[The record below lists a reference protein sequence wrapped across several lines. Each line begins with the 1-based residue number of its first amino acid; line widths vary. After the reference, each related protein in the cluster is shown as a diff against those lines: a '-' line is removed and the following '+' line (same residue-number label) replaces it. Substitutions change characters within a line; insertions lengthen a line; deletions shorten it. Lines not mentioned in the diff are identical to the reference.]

1 MDEQQLQ
8 HDGYDEKKLNNQK
21 RQGSIFES
29 LLERLPWSQSL
40 DQGRINFQRQ
50 QEESL
55 CRDKFRALLRE
66 LPNVFSSSA
75 SGDVDPS
82 LYVAESAIL
91 KNVMQAERAAFAS
104 GFFTFIVTFLTI
116 RYGPTYFMKTFG
128 GEARAKALQESQK
141 LFNEQNNHILG
152 HTTQLTVAVMQA
164 AMAGWIGKRTYETIS
179 TRQESSFSQ
188 IASIPLVP
196 GSSVISDALCS
207 SWVEAY
213 RDVPLS
219 FWKEISTD
227 KREFNTIR
235 LFAINCLQRQEYEKR
250 LLRERQPN
258 AQEDES
264 TAEVHIPLPL
274 PVDEVIRLED
284 VLSKEEV
291 DLFMSEKKA

>member
-82 LYVAESAIL
+82 LYGAESAIL

-104 GFFTFIVTFLTI
+104 GFLTSIVTFLTI
-116 RYGPTYFMKTFG
+116 RYGPTYFIKTFG
-128 GEARAKALQESQK
+128 GEARVKALQESQK

-152 HTTQLTVAVMQA
+152 HTAQLTVAVMQA
-164 AMAGWIGKRTYETIS
+164 AMAGWVGKRTYETIS

-227 KREFNTIR
+227 KGEFNTIR

-274 PVDEVIRLED
+274 PVDKVIRLED

-291 DLFMSEKKA
+291 DLFMSERKA

>member
-1 MDEQQLQ
+1 MDKQQLQ
-8 HDGYDEKKLNNQK
+8 YDGSDEKTLNKQK
-21 RQGSIFES
+21 PQGSIFES
-29 LLERLPWSQSL
+29 LLERLPWNQSL

-50 QEESL
+50 KEESL
-55 CRDKFRALLRE
+55 CRDKFRALLRQH
-66 LPNVFSSSA
+66 PNVFSSFA

-82 LYVAESAIL
+82 LYAAESAIL
-91 KNVMQAERAAFAS
+91 KNVMQAERVAFAY
-104 GFFTFIVTFLTI
+104 GFLTFIATFLTV
-116 RYGPTYFMKTFG
+116 RYGPTYFIKTFG

-141 LFNEQNNHILG
+141 LFNEQNNNILG
-152 HTTQLTVAVMQA
+152 HTAQLMVAVMQA
-164 AMAGWIGKRTYETIS
+164 AMAGWVGKRTYETIS
-179 TRQESSFSQ
+179 TRQESNFSQ

-196 GSSVISDALCS
+196 GRSALSDALCS

-219 FWKEISTD
+219 FWKEKSTD

-250 LLRERQPN
+250 LLRQRQPN

-274 PVDEVIRLED
+274 PVDKVVRLED
-284 VLSKEEV
+284 VLSNEEV
-291 DLFMSEKKA
+291 DLFMSDRKD